1 MCPPGY
7 VILPGPAHGP
17 THRLAPTES
26 LAAAID
32 PENLGGD
39 RAPPLPSG
47 SGPPCRGRALPRPAG
62 EGCVLHRSR
71 WYRNV
76 SPPCVGADLCVRPG
90 TPFARDPP
98 TGRHIG
104 RPLQILSETSS
115 CPRSR
120 AGTEPRPYRRQR
132 RRMPNAG
139 SRSTRLLSPSSP
151 ASQNARN
158 DSRHQSIHLSSPVS
172 AQRSVRARLPE
183 SPVTPGWFPK
193 EGPRPFLWSF
203 QGGLGGKYESH
214 RSSSAPPA
222 GCGHPALRDAPQ
234 GAAHSAF
241 DRSQSPGCHPPAGAG
256 ASRCL
261 TPPDG

>member
-1 MCPPGY
+1 MTDAPNSVSEFGWRKPHPRRTPPWASL
-7 VILPGPAHGP
+7 LPFF
-17 THRLAPTES
+17 
-26 LAAAID
+26 
-32 PENLGGD
+32 
-39 RAPPLPSG
+39 
-47 SGPPCRGRALPRPAG
+47 CRGAGSVPPRRGNVRFPCQFPLFP
-62 EGCVLHRSR
+62 ERFPHR
-71 WYRNV
+71 
-76 SPPCVGADLCVRPG
+76 VGADLCVRPDTPLRG
-90 TPFARDPP
+90 TRHGP
-98 TGRHIG
+98 THRSAPTDLIEIPINPRRAGGDRAP
-104 RPLQILSETSS
+104 PLQGPKATNTQCWFEIYQAVVSLVFHK
-115 CPRSR
+115 
-120 AGTEPRPYRRQR
+120 AGT
-132 RRMPNAG
+132 
-139 SRSTRLLSPSSP
+139 
-151 ASQNARN
+151 RN

-241 DRSQSPGCHPPAGAG
+241 DRSQNPGCHPPAGG
-256 ASRCL
+256 ALRCL

>member
-1 MCPPGY
+1 MSARTRLCA
-7 VILPGPAHGP
+7 GPA
-17 THRLAPTES
+17 
-26 LAAAID
+26 
-32 PENLGGD
+32 
-39 RAPPLPSG
+39 
-47 SGPPCRGRALPRPAG
+47 
-62 EGCVLHRSR
+62 
-71 WYRNV
+71 
-76 SPPCVGADLCVRPG
+76 
-90 TPFARDPP
+90 

-203 QGGLGGKYESH
+203 QGGLGGNTKATDLH
-214 RSSSAPPA
+214 RHPRRGVVTPPYGMPHRGRPTQPSIEVRTPDA
-222 GCGHPALRDAPQ
+222 IRPPGGAL
-234 GAAHSAF
+234 
-241 DRSQSPGCHPPAGAG
+241 
-256 ASRCL
+256 RCL

>member
-1 MCPPGY
+1 MTDAPNSVSEFGWRKPHPRRTPPLVCFHSSVGGGLRPAPLGECSFSVPISVISGTFPASRRGGPMCPPG
-7 VILPGPAHGP
+7 H
-17 THRLAPTES
+17 TS
-26 LAAAID
+26 
-32 PENLGGD
+32 
-39 RAPPLPSG
+39 
-47 SGPPCRGRALPRPAG
+47 
-62 EGCVLHRSR
+62 
-71 WYRNV
+71 
-76 SPPCVGADLCVRPG
+76 
-90 TPFARDPP
+90 ARDPFA
-98 TGRHIG
+98 GRHTG

-214 RSSSAPPA
+214 RSSSA
-222 GCGHPALRDAPQ
+222 
-234 GAAHSAF
+234 HSAF
-241 DRSQSPGCHPPAGAG
+241 DRSQNPGCHPPAGG
-256 ASRCL
+256 ALRCL